1 MLRLHQREGAGRP
14 LRVRW
19 ALEEAGAA
27 YEYEV
32 MSREAAG
39 TRGHERHPLGR
50 VPVLE
55 TDEGFLFESAAL
67 CLHIADLH
75 PEAGLI
81 AATGTQ
87 ERAEIYQWAFFAMTE
102 LEPALIRAYLG
113 RRRDDAEEA
122 AKADAHYATVAGV
135 VAAALDGH
143 DHLVG
148 DRFTIS
154 DVVMGGVIES
164 ARRYE
169 LMPEPAVLHE
179 RDYAERQRANSEAA
193 KRKRPAGH
201 VRRNPSNH
209 HKRACPGKQ
218 REEDRA
224 QKKRSRAGS
233 RLRSRFGSDQSRD
246 GSRGRGISRRGGTHS
261 STLGPTPD
269 ERERIQDISPASP
282 ATSAARRRS

>member
-19 ALEEAGAA
+19 ALEEGGAA

-81 AATGTQ
+81 SAPGTH
-87 ERAEIYQWAFFAMTE
+87 ERAEVYQWAIFAMTE
-102 LEPALIRAYLG
+102 LEPAVTRAYTA
-113 RRRDDAEEA
+113 RRDGDAEA
-122 AKADAHYATVAGV
+122 IGKAQARLSKVANV

-148 DRFTIS
+148 DRFTIA
-154 DVVMGGVIES
+154 DVVMGGVLES
-164 ARRYE
+164 ARRFE
-169 LMPEPAVLHE
+169 LMPESAVL
-179 RDYAERQRANSEAA
+179 RDYLGRLDARPAKQRAY
-193 KRKRPAGH
+193 
-201 VRRNPSNH
+201 
-209 HKRACPGKQ
+209 
-218 REEDRA
+218 
-224 QKKRSRAGS
+224 
-233 RLRSRFGSDQSRD
+233 
-246 GSRGRGISRRGGTHS
+246 T
-261 STLGPTPD
+261 T
-269 ERERIQDISPASP
+269 
-282 ATSAARRRS
+282 